1 MNIELFHNFF
11 HSISGHVK
19 ISGGRV
25 AEALG
30 HHGHPAAQADS
41 FQEQEACNHHPSG
54 RGSNPGRAG
63 GPCQT
68 HGTQR
73 GHCR

>member
-19 ISGGRV
+19 ISRGRV

-30 HHGHPAAQADS
+30 QHGHPAAQADS
-41 FQEQEACNHHPSG
+41 FQE
-54 RGSNPGRAG
+54 
-63 GPCQT
+63 
-68 HGTQR
+68 
-73 GHCR
+73 